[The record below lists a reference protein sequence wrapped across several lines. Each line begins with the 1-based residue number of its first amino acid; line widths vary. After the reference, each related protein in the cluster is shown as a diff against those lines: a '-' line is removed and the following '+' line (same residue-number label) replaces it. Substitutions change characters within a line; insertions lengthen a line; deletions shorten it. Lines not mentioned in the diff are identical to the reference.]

1 MIFDPNAIIGS
12 QHYTIRLLGRGGGER
27 NLHKSTQTQVSNVAH
42 WTLFFMKRRG
52 SLHSPWLFFTA
63 MPDWT
68 RRGSRQDSFPNTQVS
83 PCTCTENVLVNFS
96 FLNTDMLNTMDV
108 SKEVAGFGHLKYD
121 YFKTEHFLIC
131 TYIYS
136 SSFYLL
142 INKKGPTL
150 INFIFSI
157 AKSVRT

>member
-1 MIFDPNAIIGS
+1 M
-12 QHYTIRLLGRGGGER
+12 
-27 NLHKSTQTQVSNVAH
+27 AH
-42 WTLFFMKRRG
+42 GTLFFMKRRD
-52 SLHSPWLFFTA
+52 SLHSPWLFFYCNAGLDQEGFEARFISKYIGKSLNMHRKCTGKLQFLEH
-63 MPDWT
+63 
-68 RRGSRQDSFPNTQVS
+68 RYVEYHGS
-83 PCTCTENVLVNFS
+83 
-96 FLNTDMLNTMDV
+96 DV